1 MTADLVTQR
10 QTAVKPGAYRWYALG
25 LLTCVQI
32 CHYLD
37 RNVVSVV
44 VEPMRAEFG
53 LSDGQVGLVAGL
65 GYGLVFGVACVPIG
79 YLVDRVNRRN
89 LLAVILVCWSGL
101 TAAGGLAQ
109 SYLHLLLA
117 RMGVGAAEAGGSPTG
132 MSILS
137 DYFGP
142 GQRSTALGVWYL
154 SAGLGTAAMFLV
166 GGHVVQTHGWRAAFF
181 LAGAPGL
188 VVALLVLFTLREPG
202 RGQVEAKAAADPAAP
217 SLAEAAAYVVR
228 RPAILHLMAGIV
240 LTAAMTSA
248 FALWA
253 VSFFVRVHHMQ
264 IREVTIWIAFGLSVV
279 GVVVPMLTAAGA
291 DRLAAP
297 RSGPRPERLA
307 LVSALTASG
316 VVVVGASMALTSNV
330 SLALLLMCA
339 WCGLMLAHNGP
350 ANGLLV
356 SLVQPRMRGVVVGAL
371 QMMAAVMGMGLGPY
385 VVGLLSDL
393 YGGENS
399 LRWAIVTGMTIN
411 VWAVAHFLLAAAA
424 VRRDRASED
433 PA

>member
-1 MTADLVTQR
+1 
-10 QTAVKPGAYRWYALG
+10 
-25 LLTCVQI
+25 
-32 CHYLD
+32 
-37 RNVVSVV
+37 
-44 VEPMRAEFG
+44 
-53 LSDGQVGLVAGL
+53 
-65 GYGLVFGVACVPIG
+65 
-79 YLVDRVNRRN
+79 
-89 LLAVILVCWSGL
+89 
-101 TAAGGLAQ
+101 
-109 SYLHLLLA
+109 
-117 RMGVGAAEAGGSPTG
+117 
-132 MSILS
+132 
-137 DYFGP
+137 
-142 GQRSTALGVWYL
+142 
-154 SAGLGTAAMFLV
+154 
-166 GGHVVQTHGWRAAFF
+166 
-181 LAGAPGL
+181 
-188 VVALLVLFTLREPG
+188 
-202 RGQVEAKAAADPAAP
+202 
-217 SLAEAAAYVVR
+217 
-228 RPAILHLMAGIV
+228 
-240 LTAAMTSA
+240 
-248 FALWA
+248 
-253 VSFFVRVHHMQ
+253 
-264 IREVTIWIAFGLSVV
+264 LSVV